1 MKSIV
6 MKACALTALVAVPLT
21 AAYAAGL
28 WPGLPLVGGSAIC
41 SSTSTGVSGQVCTT
55 TTPAG
60 PSIVTGNETVPADT
74 NLSGGRAPQS
84 VRMSMAS
91 LNALP
96 VTYSSTLSPAS
107 ATNTLTATTTTGGF
121 IVLGSGALSP
131 TTINLPPSPIDGQ
144 EFKLSSNVT
153 IASLTVAAPGGASIS
168 NNPTALTVSTTAA
181 YGYQF
186 RYNSANTTW
195 YRLQ

>member
-1 MKSIV
+1 MNFKLKV
-6 MKACALTALVAVPLT
+6 FGGLALAAAVVT
-21 AAYAAGL
+21 AAHAQGL
-28 WPGLPLVGGSAIC
+28 WPTLPLVGGAAVC

-60 PSIVTGNETVPADT
+60 PSVVTGSETIPADT
-74 NLSGGRAPQS
+74 NLSGGRSPQS
-84 VRMSMAS
+84 VRLPMAS

-96 VTYSSTLSPAS
+96 VTVTSTFTPAT
-107 ATNTLTATTTTGGF
+107 AANALTATTTTGGF
-121 IVLGSGALSP
+121 IVVGSGALSP
-131 TTINLPPSPIDGQ
+131 TTISLPPSPIDGQ
-144 EFKLSSNVT
+144 EFKLSSTQT
-153 IASLTVAAPGGASIS
+153 IATLTLLAPGGASIS

-186 RYNSANTTW
+186 RYNAAATTW